1 MLRGSFGHKS
11 PANQIVLTASI
22 AAVSFFLIGVIGA
35 FALSAITGFKA
46 EDLLNPTVLAQRK
59 ADAVFF
65 IRGMQLFQFI
75 GLFLVPSLL
84 AAYLFSSNTKN
95 YLGIQKPFVPYY
107 WFLGILTILIS
118 MPFVQWIGELNRE
131 IPLPT
136 SIAKWIAE
144 KEDSADLTV
153 KAMLANQTIK
163 ELLLNLFFIAG
174 LAAVGEEL
182 LFRGILQRLFI
193 KHFRS
198 PWAGIVIAAFLFS
211 ALHMQ
216 FLGFF
221 PRFMLGVIMGA
232 AYWYSGSL
240 WIAILTHFL
249 YDGLLVTLTYFNP
262 GMLNESSPVVSASAL
277 MVSGLISAFFVTMN
291 IHWMMRNT
299 NASVDD
305 YLIADSVAADQS
317 AQDESTN

>member
-1 MLRGSFGHKS
+1 MLRGSFSHKS
-11 PANQIVLTASI
+11 ASNQIVLTASI
-22 AAVSFFLIGVIGA
+22 AAVSFFLIGVLGT
-35 FALSAITGFKA
+35 FALSAMTGFKA
-46 EDLLNPTVLAQRK
+46 EDLMNPAVLVQRK
-59 ADAVFF
+59 ADAVMF
-65 IRGMQLFQFI
+65 IRGMQFIQFI

-84 AAYLFSSNTKN
+84 AAYLFSSHTNH
-95 YLGIQKPFVPYY
+95 YLGFKKPFVPYY
-107 WFLGILTILIS
+107 WFLGILTILIA

-131 IPLPT
+131 IPFPT
-136 SIAKWIAE
+136 SIAKWISE

-153 KAMLANQTIK
+153 KAMLTNQTLK
-163 ELLLNLFFIAG
+163 DLLLNLFFIAG

-198 PWAGIVIAAFLFS
+198 PWVGIFIAAFLFS

-221 PRFMLGVIMGA
+221 PRFILGIIMGA

-262 GMLNESSPVVSASAL
+262 SMLNETAPVVSSSAL
-277 MVSGLISAFFVTMN
+277 MVSGLISALFVTMN
-291 IHWMMRNT
+291 IHWMMRNN

-305 YLIADSVAADQS
+305 YLIADSIEADHVPN
-317 AQDESTN
+317 DESSN